1 MSNNMTNNSNR
12 EKNATIYFSNL
23 YLIFYSITPQ
33 LISLLSIWLQ
43 HYSVKLKL
51 KALVEIWVFF
61 FLNVDFFAVLAFNY
75 FSILLI
81 KAFFDEWFN
90 WLIFFIKFRLNESS
104 YYNNGSLIFFVESFT
119 KCNKSWIRIEFS
131 LYSNYL

>member
-1 MSNNMTNNSNR
+1 MSINMTNNSNR

-119 KCNKSWIRIEFS
+119 KCNKSWIRVEFL
-131 LYSNYL
+131 LYRNYL